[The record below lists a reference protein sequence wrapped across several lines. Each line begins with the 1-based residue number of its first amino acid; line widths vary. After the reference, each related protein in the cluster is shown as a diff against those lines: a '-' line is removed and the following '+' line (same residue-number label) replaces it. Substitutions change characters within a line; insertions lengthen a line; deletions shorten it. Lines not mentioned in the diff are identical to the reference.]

1 LEGQTE
7 GRLARGLRIGLGVV
21 VLIIAVG
28 WPFIWG
34 HLQQTMFSGGRAA
47 VELLMLWLVWW
58 LFFAS
63 SKPRAK

>member
-1 LEGQTE
+1 
-7 GRLARGLRIGLGVV
+7 LRIGLGVV
-21 VLIIAVG
+21 VLITAVG

-47 VELLMLWLVWW
+47 VELLMLWLAWW

-63 SKPRAK
+63 STPRAE